1 MPTNEEMARAVAEWY
16 GPLCDC
22 GCGKYG
28 EPASPDLL
36 ITASNLQDDLNDARL
51 VEDEIERRG
60 LEREYAWKLIGVVF
74 GGEVVLGGALEWF
87 RISHATAAQKL
98 AAAYGLCKKDQ
109 AELARWRSE

>member
-1 MPTNEEMARAVAEWY
+1 MPTNGEMARAVAEWY

-28 EPASPDLL
+28 EPASPELL

-60 LEREYAWKLIGVVF
+60 LVTEYEGWLVC
-74 GGEVVLGGALEWF
+74 VLFDPDGPCDHAAF
-87 RISHATAAQKL
+87 AVAHATAAQKL
-98 AAAYGLCKKDQ
+98 AAAYAMIQGLEKTHAK
-109 AELARWRSE
+109 